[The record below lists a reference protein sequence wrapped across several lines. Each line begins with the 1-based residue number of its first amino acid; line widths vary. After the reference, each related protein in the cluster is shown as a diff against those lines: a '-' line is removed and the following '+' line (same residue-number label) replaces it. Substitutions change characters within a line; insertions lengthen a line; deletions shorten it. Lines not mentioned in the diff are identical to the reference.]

1 MSSPLTRIASWA
13 AAAAVGAG
21 VFAAVSA
28 SGAVGTGR
36 HTGGPATELV
46 SAAAQQAEPDDK
58 TAEDKATAGR
68 KDRRAQ
74 VREKLAGRRAGGA
87 EVGRRVVHGEFVVR
101 TKDGFRT
108 VFVHKG
114 EVTEVSATSITVKR
128 ADGFTKAYPVTAD
141 TKVRSKGQPSTIG
154 EVKTGNFAIVF
165 GTRDGDAYTV
175 RRIGVRPEPPAA
187 PGAKPGAKPDR
198 D

>member
-1 MSSPLTRIASWA
+1 MSSPVTRIATWA

-28 SGAVGTGR
+28 SGAVGGADRLTDAR
-36 HTGGPATELV
+36 TTELV
-46 SAAAQQAEPDDK
+46 SAGAAAATTEPDDK
-58 TAEDKATAGR
+58 KAT
-68 KDRRAQ
+68 K
-74 VREKLAGRRAGGA
+74 REERPARLRERLAGKRGGGIKAGG
-87 EVGRRVVHGEFVVR
+87 RVVHGEFVVR

-114 EVTEVSATSITVKR
+114 EVTEVSATSITVKS
-128 ADGFTKAYPVTAD
+128 ADGFTKSYPVTGD
-141 TKVRSKGQPSTIG
+141 TKVRDKGQPSTIG
-154 EVKTGNFAIVF
+154 AVKPGSFAAVF

-175 RRIGVRPEPPAA
+175 RRIGVRPEPPA
-187 PGAKPGAKPDR
+187 PPGAKPDR